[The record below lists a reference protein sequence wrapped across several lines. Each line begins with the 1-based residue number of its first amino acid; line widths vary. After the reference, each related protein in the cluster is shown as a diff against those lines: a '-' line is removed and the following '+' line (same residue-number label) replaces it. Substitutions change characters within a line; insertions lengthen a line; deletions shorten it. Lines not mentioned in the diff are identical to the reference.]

1 MFMLAEDEGK
11 PELCKK
17 AFDMNYGWGTHS
29 VMHNVAQGKDSVSR
43 IISQVM
49 RVDSILP
56 KNAMQMNFITNHD
69 ENSWNGTAKEKF
81 GAGENAFAVLSYT
94 LPGMPLIYSGQEAGL
109 AKRLRFF
116 AKDTIDWKAADFSPF
131 YKTLN
136 ALKHDNEALWNAPY
150 GGMFAQVKNTVPAKV
165 VSFIRE
171 KGDYKILVV
180 LNLSAAPVSVAV
192 KGDIVN
198 GTYTDVFTGNETKI
212 LKKEPFD
219 LEAWGYKVLEIK

>member
-1 MFMLAEDEGK
+1 
-11 PELCKK
+11 
-17 AFDMNYGWGTHS
+17 
-29 VMHNVAQGKDSVSR
+29 
-43 IISQVM
+43 
-49 RVDSILP
+49 
-56 KNAMQMNFITNHD
+56 
-69 ENSWNGTAKEKF
+69 
-81 GAGENAFAVLSYT
+81 
-94 LPGMPLIYSGQEAGL
+94 
-109 AKRLRFF
+109 
-116 AKDTIDWKAADFSPF
+116 
-131 YKTLN
+131 
-136 ALKHDNEALWNAPY
+136 
-150 GGMFAQVKNTVPAKV
+150 MFAQVKNTVPAKV